1 MPDWTPPSRP
11 AELAERQL
19 IRGIL
24 EGEFPIGS
32 TLPAERE
39 LATRLG
45 VTRPTLRETLQRLA
59 RDGWITIK
67 QGKPTRVKD
76 FWWEGN
82 LNVLRAIVR
91 YSTEIPAD
99 FIPNLL
105 AVRLALAPAYARAAI
120 EREPETIIAFLC
132 RYPDLKDNA
141 ATFAETDWSLHL
153 ALIRASGNP
162 VYMLIYNGFAGFY
175 VEMARQYFEQV
186 QARESSRTFYA
197 ALLTAAVQADPA
209 AASAAS
215 LRAMEESIAL
225 WRTVDGGGGPHRSV
239 AHLGRREL

>member
-1 MPDWTPPSRP
+1 MSDWTRPSRP
-11 AELAERQL
+11 AELAEQQL
-19 IRGIL
+19 TRGIL

-32 TLPAERE
+32 SLPAERE
-39 LATRLG
+39 LAARLG

-67 QGKPTRVKD
+67 QGKPTQIKD

-91 YSTEIPAD
+91 YSNEIPVD
-99 FIPNLL
+99 FVPNLL
-105 AVRLALAPAYARAAI
+105 AVRRALAPAYTRAAI
-120 EREPETIIAFLC
+120 EREPETIVAFLSP
-132 RYPDLKDNA
+132 YPDLKDSA
-141 ATFAETDWSLHL
+141 AIFTEADWSLHM

-162 VYMLIYNGFAGFY
+162 IYMLIYNGFGGFY
-175 VEMARQYFEQV
+175 VEMAQRYFEQV
-186 QARESSRTFYA
+186 QARESSRTYYA
-197 ALLTAAVQADPA
+197 ALLTAAIQADPE

-215 LRAMEESIAL
+215 LRAMEESIDL
-225 WRTVDGGGGPHRSV
+225 WRTLDGGGQGRAV

>member
-1 MPDWTPPSRP
+1 MSDWTHPSRP

-24 EGEFPIGS
+24 EGEFPIAS
-32 TLPAERE
+32 SLPAERE
-39 LATRLG
+39 LAAQLG

-59 RDGWITIK
+59 RDGWITIR

-91 YSTEIPAD
+91 HSTEIPAD
-99 FIPNLL
+99 FVPNLL
-105 AVRLALAPAYARAAI
+105 AVRLALAPAYVRAAI
-120 EREPETIIAFLC
+120 EREPETIVAFLS
-132 RYPDLKDNA
+132 RYPDLQDNA
-141 ATFAETDWSLHL
+141 AIFAEADWLLHL

-162 VYMLIYNGFAGFY
+162 VYMLIYNGFSDFY
-175 VEMARQYFEQV
+175 VAMAQRYFEQV
-186 QARESSRTFYA
+186 QARESSRTYYA
-197 ALLTAAVQADPA
+197 TLLTAAVEADPE

-225 WRTVDGGGGPHRSV
+225 WRTLDEGGQRRAGAHR
-239 AHLGRREL
+239 GRREL